1 MTRFE
6 IRDLLQGF
14 INDGTL
20 MTKKNPGTDYA
31 TINRRLANGKLLVT
45 VYEELVATDEDARS
59 KFAELVKQGRI
70 MDLLQVQNKTGL
82 ITKYAIDKACA
93 EGEMLKFTGFGKS
106 KPLYID

>member
-14 INDGTL
+14 INDGKL
-20 MTKKNPGTDYA
+20 MTKKNTGTDYA
-31 TINRRLANGKLLVT
+31 TINRRLANGKLRVT

>member
-6 IRDLLQGF
+6 IRDLLQDF
-14 INDGTL
+14 INEGKLMSKKGT
-20 MTKKNPGTDYA
+20 GTDYA
-31 TINRRLANGKLLVT
+31 TIKRRLAKGELLVT
-45 VYEELVATDEDARS
+45 YYEELVATDEDARS

>member
-14 INDGTL
+14 INDGKL
-20 MTKKNPGTDYA
+20 LTKKNTGTDYA

-45 VYEELVATDEDARS
+45 VYEELVSTDEDARS

>member
-14 INDGTL
+14 INDGKL
-20 MTKKNPGTDYA
+20 MTKKNTGTDYA

-59 KFAELVKQGRI
+59 KFEELVKQGRI

-93 EGEMLKFTGFGKS
+93 VGEMLKFTGFGKS

>member
-14 INDGTL
+14 INDGKL
-20 MTKKNPGTDYA
+20 LTKKNTGTDYA
-31 TINRRLANGKLLVT
+31 TINRRLSNGKLLVT

>member
-6 IRDLLQGF
+6 IRDLLQGY
-14 INDGTL
+14 ITDGKL
-20 MTKKNPGTDYA
+20 MSKKGVGTDYA
-31 TINRRLANGKLLVT
+31 TIKRRLAKGELLVT
-45 VYEELVATDEDARS
+45 YYEEIVATDEVARS
-59 KFAELVKQGRI
+59 RFAELVKEGRV

-93 EGEMLKFTGFGKS
+93 EGEMLKFAGFGKS

>member
-14 INDGTL
+14 INDGKL
-20 MTKKNPGTDYA
+20 MTKKNTGTDYA

-59 KFAELVKQGRI
+59 KFAELVKHGRI

>member
-6 IRDLLQGF
+6 IRDLLQGY
-14 INDGTL
+14 IADGKL
-20 MTKKNPGTDYA
+20 LTKKNTGTDYA

>member
-6 IRDLLQGF
+6 IRDLLQGY
-14 INDGTL
+14 IADGKL
-20 MTKKNPGTDYA
+20 MTKKGTGTDYA
-31 TINRRLANGKLLVT
+31 TIKRRLAKGELLVT
-45 VYEELVATDEDARS
+45 HYEEIVATDEDARNR
-59 KFAELVKQGRI
+59 FAELVMDGRV

>member
-6 IRDLLQGF
+6 IKDLLQGF
-14 INDGTL
+14 IDNGKL
-20 MTKKNPGTDYA
+20 MTKKSVGTDYA
-31 TINRRLANGKLLVT
+31 TIKRRLAKGELLVT
-45 VYEELVATDEDARS
+45 YYEEIVATDEDARNL
-59 KFAELVKQGRI
+59 FAELVKEGRV

-93 EGEMLKFTGFGKS
+93 EGEMLKFAGFGKS

>member
-14 INDGTL
+14 INDGKL
-20 MTKKNPGTDYA
+20 VTKKNTGTDYA
-31 TINRRLANGKLLVT
+31 TINRRLANGKLFVT

-82 ITKYAIDKACA
+82 ITKYSIDKACA